1 MLDVRAAIA
10 LIEKKYPNK
19 KMRGKPCEW
28 NGKYTFRFVDKTAT
42 EDEAKWD
49 AGIIAVDK
57 NTGNISE
64 FNAFANLDYLTNAKR
79 ITEY

>member
-1 MLDVRAAIA
+1 MIDVRTEIA

-19 KMRGKPCEW
+19 RMRGDPGEW
-28 NGKYTFRFVDKTAT
+28 NGKFTFQFIDKNIT

-57 NTGNISE
+57 VSGAISE
-64 FNAFANLDYLTNAKR
+64 FNAFANRDFWENEKP

>member
-1 MLDVRAAIA
+1 MISVRDAIA

-19 KMRGKPCEW
+19 KMRGNPGEW
-28 NGKYTFRFVDKTAT
+28 NGKFTFRFVDKTAT

-57 NTGNISE
+57 DNGEISE
-64 FNAFANLDYLTNAKR
+64 FNAFANRDFFEHAKP
-79 ITEY
+79 ILEY

>member
-1 MLDVRAAIA
+1 MLSVRDAIA

-19 KMRGKPCEW
+19 RMRGNPGEW
-28 NGKYTFRFVDKTAT
+28 KGKFTFQFVDKAST

-57 NTGNISE
+57 HSGTISE
-64 FNAFANLDYLTNAKR
+64 FNAFANLDFFENNQPIL
-79 ITEY
+79 EY